1 MKVISYVYYYSAF
14 IAKMFQQHR
23 GKAYSL
29 LICHANSQGFELV
42 LHQIPNH
49 KLHCNWVTPAR
60 LFYDKADHVTL
71 RVTQEINK
79 TW

>member
-1 MKVISYVYYYSAF
+1 MKVISYDYYYSDF
-14 IAKMFQQHR
+14 IAEMFQQRR

-49 KLHCNWVTPAR
+49 QPYCNLDTPAR
-60 LFYDKADHVTL
+60 LFYDKADHVHDD
-71 RVTQEINK
+71 
-79 TW
+79 W